1 MSVCYF
7 SVSRKFSE
15 YRTLGHYQ
23 KWRSEEVLSFILFY
37 FCNLEIFLIKGILN
51 LFDLLGLKK
60 LYIGWIECI

>member
-15 YRTLGHYQ
+15 YRTFGHYQ
-23 KWRSEEVLSFILFY
+23 KWRSEEVLSFTLFY
-37 FCNLEIFLIKGILN
+37 FCNLEIFFIKGILN